1 MSRFSRDFPGYW
13 VGHCPVCGGENFA
26 EELETPLLCENT
38 ACGVTIKAL
47 ENPDY
52 TTFRVQFEVVE

>member
-1 MSRFSRDFPGYW
+1 MRR
-13 VGHCPVCGGENFA
+13 ENFA
-26 EELETPLLCENT
+26 EELETPRRET
-38 ACGVTIKAL
+38 PWRAIKAL